1 VSFNNYN
8 RYVET
13 LTGKDTL
20 HDTVGIAY
28 QDEIE
33 SLLQDT
39 AVNAAGPSVELISV
53 PEVQSGR
60 KWVRRRRALYE
71 TAEVVESYHKRPRM
85 VKENMIA
92 LDDPRRKDIPPT
104 HHHAKLLEFI
114 WISI

>member
-1 VSFNNYN
+1 VIFDNYDH
-8 RYVET
+8 YVET

-20 HDTVGIAY
+20 HDTFGTAY

-33 SLLQDT
+33 SLLQDP
-39 AVNAAGPSVELISV
+39 AVNAAGPSVELLSV

-60 KWVRRRRALYE
+60 KSARRRRALCE
-71 TAEVVESYHKRPRM
+71 TAEVVEPYHKRPRM

-92 LDDPRRKDIPPT
+92 LHDPRRKDIPPT
-104 HHHAKLLEFI
+104 HHHAKLLDFI